1 MSFDPARL
9 EEIFG
14 AAVTQPDLASRAA
27 YLGEACGSD
36 AELRARVAALLA
48 AHDAAGDFLK
58 LPEADANH
66 ASSALL
72 SEAPGTMIGHYTLL
86 EQIGEGGFAVVFM
99 AQQEQPV
106 RRRVA
111 LKIIK
116 LGMDTRQIVARF
128 EAERQALAVMDH
140 PSIAKVFDAGATG
153 PASGC
158 PGRPYFVME
167 LVAGVPITAYCDEHS
182 FTIDERLSLFQQV
195 CHAVQHAHQKGVIHR
210 DIKPN
215 NVLVS
220 TQDGQPL
227 AKVIDFGIA
236 KATQTPLTDK
246 TLFTDF
252 RQLIG
257 TPAYM
262 SPEQAEGS
270 LDIDT
275 RSDVYSLGVLL
286 YELLAGSPPFDP
298 HQLRSKSFSE
308 LQRTIREVE
317 PPTPSARISSLD
329 AETQFVTATRRQTE
343 PRRLKQ
349 LIRGD
354 LNWIVMRC
362 LEKDRRRRYQ
372 TASAL
377 AQDIERYCGHLP
389 IEAHQRAWIYAFR
402 KWIRRNQ
409 VVFLAGSAI
418 IAALIV
424 GLALAVAGFVEAR
437 RQTKIARAQ
446 AARSE
451 KTAQFLKDMLEAGGH
466 ANVGQLA
473 ELDRLFDDALLLD
486 RESRLVRAVLLRNR
500 GAVRAE
506 IGQWDEAVAD
516 CVKAN
521 ELALDG
527 GIWSFDSAI
536 VLLKSGNVDEYR
548 RVCHAYLQRASQES
562 DFTIKDMAAKVSLL
576 LPVGGNDFTLACE
589 LADLAATETEPRWH
603 LPCVRLGKA
612 LAEYRRGHFESAIDW
627 SKRAMDSESIT
638 PRHAAAAHFVQASG
652 YAQLRQTELAR
663 QALGKGDELL
673 QRPRDAFT
681 KVFGDTWCDLAIA
694 EHLRCEAAEL
704 LARPAISPNP

>member
-1 MSFDPARL
+1 MSFDSVRL
-9 EEIFG
+9 EEVFG
-14 AAVTQPDLASRAA
+14 AAVTQPDLASRAV
-27 YLGEACGSD
+27 YLDEACGSD

-48 AHDAAGDFLK
+48 AHDAPGNFLK
-58 LPEADANH
+58 LPDVDANP
-66 ASSALL
+66 ASSSLL
-72 SEAPGTMIGHYTLL
+72 CEAPGTIIGHYTLL

-116 LGMDTRQIVARF
+116 LGMDTRQIAARF
-128 EAERQALAVMDH
+128 EAERQALAMMEH

-153 PASGC
+153 PSSGC

-167 LVAGVPITAYCDEHS
+167 LVAGDPITTYCDEHE
-182 FTIDERLSLFQQV
+182 FTIEQRLALFQQV

-210 DIKPN
+210 DIKPS

-220 TQDGQPL
+220 NQDGRPL

-298 HQLRSKSFSE
+298 KELRSKSFAE
-308 LQRTIREVE
+308 VQRIIREVD
-317 PPTPSARISSLD
+317 PPTPSARLSSLN

-343 PRRLKQ
+343 PGRLKQ

-377 AQDIERYCGHLP
+377 SDDVDRYCSHRP
-389 IEAHQRAWIYAFR
+389 IEAQGRTWMYALGKFV
-402 KWIRRNQ
+402 RRNK
-409 VVFLAGSAI
+409 VTVLAGLAVV
-418 IAALIV
+418 AALAI
-424 GLALAVAGFVEAR
+424 GLAMATIGFIQASRQAEIAHAR
-437 RQTKIARAQ
+437 AIRNAQIAR
-446 AARSE
+446 
-451 KTAQFLKDMLEAGGH
+451 FLKDTLKAAGLEH
-466 ANVGQLA
+466 ESQLA
-473 ELDRLFDDALLLD
+473 ELDNLFDDTLLEAATD
-486 RESRLVRAVLLRNR
+486 KAESARLLRLR
-500 GAVRAE
+500 GTLRAR
-506 IGQWDEAVAD
+506 IGRWDEAATD
-516 CVKAN
+516 CLKAN
-521 ELALDG
+521 EYSLDG
-527 GIWSFDSAI
+527 EEFSFDSAI
-536 VLLKSGNVDEYR
+536 VLLKTGHVEVYR
-548 RVCHAYLQRASQES
+548 QVCHVYLAAVDADR
-562 DFTIKDMAAKVSLL
+562 DFLNADMAAKVSLL
-576 LPVGGNDFTLACE
+576 LPVDGPDFALSCE
-589 LADLAATETEPRWH
+589 LADYAITETDSALH
-603 LPCVRLGKA
+603 LPCVRLVKA
-612 LAEYRRGHFESAIDW
+612 LAELRRGRFALAQEW
-627 SKRAMDSESIT
+627 SLLAASSKSVT
-638 PRHAAAAHFVQASG
+638 PRHRAAAKYIHASACARLQQLEQARS
-652 YAQLRQTELAR
+652 AFA
-663 QALGKGDELL
+663 AGDRLMKQYSEVF
-673 QRPRDAFT
+673 AGE
-681 KVFGDTWCDLAIA
+681 FGDTWCDWAIA
-694 EHLRCEAAEL
+694 DHLRVEAAQLIE
-704 LARPAISPNP
+704 AGAPR